1 LDPSALSF
9 FVAAQIP
16 GDRRSKNEEVKTER
30 LRSIP
35 ATRASYAN
43 EDNPALVRTFE
54 GIKLPK
60 TEQ

>member
-30 LRSIP
+30 VRSIP
-35 ATRASYAN
+35 AAMANYAN
-43 EDNPALVRTFE
+43 EDSPALFRTTE

-60 TEQ
+60 FEQ